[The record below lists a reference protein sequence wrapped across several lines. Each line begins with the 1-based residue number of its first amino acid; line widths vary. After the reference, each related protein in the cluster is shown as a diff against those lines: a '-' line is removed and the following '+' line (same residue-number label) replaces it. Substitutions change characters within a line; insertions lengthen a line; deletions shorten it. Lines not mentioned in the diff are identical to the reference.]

1 MIKKLRKDIGM
12 KKIELLSP
20 AGDLEKL
27 KMAIIYGADAVYIG
41 GTNFGLRVASKNF
54 TDESMQEGIEFA
66 HSHGK
71 KVYVTCNIIPHN
83 EDLVGLEDY
92 LKKLY
97 KMGVDAIIVSDPGI
111 FMIARQTVP
120 ELEIHISTQAN
131 NTNYQ
136 SALFWYQQGAKRVV
150 TARELSFEEV
160 REIRDRIP
168 KDMDI
173 ESFVHGAMCISYSGR
188 CLISNYM
195 TGRDA
200 NRGECAHPCRWNY
213 VLMEQ
218 NREGEYYPVEE
229 DEHGTYFFNSKD
241 LCMIEYIP
249 EIVESG
255 ITSLKIEGRVKT
267 AYYVATVTRA
277 YRMALDG
284 YLKDP
289 QNYKFRPEWLN
300 ELKKA
305 SYRDFTTG
313 FYQDKP
319 TGKDQNYGTS
329 SYIRNYDF
337 VGVVKDYDKEKN
349 LIQVEI
355 RNRLF
360 KDDEIEMIGPN
371 VPTEYLKVNAMY
383 DEDMQEVQVAP
394 RPMELLWLDLGTS
407 AKENYILRKKAAN
420 AIIE

>member
-97 KMGVDAIIVSDPGI
+97 KMDVDAIIVSDPGI

-289 QNYKFRPEWLN
+289 QNYKFCPEWLD

>member
-1 MIKKLRKDIGM
+1 
-12 KKIELLSP
+12 
-20 AGDLEKL
+20 
-27 KMAIIYGADAVYIG
+27 
-41 GTNFGLRVASKNF
+41 
-54 TDESMQEGIEFA
+54 
-66 HSHGK
+66 
-71 KVYVTCNIIPHN
+71 
-83 EDLVGLEDY
+83 
-92 LKKLY
+92 
-97 KMGVDAIIVSDPGI
+97 
-111 FMIARQTVP
+111 
-120 ELEIHISTQAN
+120 
-131 NTNYQ
+131 
-136 SALFWYQQGAKRVV
+136 
-150 TARELSFEEV
+150 
-160 REIRDRIP
+160 
-168 KDMDI
+168 
-173 ESFVHGAMCISYSGR
+173 
-188 CLISNYM
+188 
-195 TGRDA
+195 
-200 NRGECAHPCRWNY
+200 
-213 VLMEQ
+213 
-218 NREGEYYPVEE
+218 
-229 DEHGTYFFNSKD
+229 
-241 LCMIEYIP
+241 MIEYIP

-277 YRMALDG
+277 YRMALDE

-289 QNYKFRPEWLN
+289 QNYKFRPEWLD